1 MSFVLLLA
9 VLVMMV
15 VAACSPAPTPAASP
29 VATTAPVATSTP
41 AATSAPT
48 ATTAP
53 QATTAAT
60 KAAAPTPTSIRAALG
75 SASGCH
81 LILSTTTST
90 YDSGLLDFILPGF
103 QNKFNCKVD
112 VVAVGTGQ
120 AIAIGQKG
128 DADVL
133 LVHDRPAEDKF
144 VKDGYARERFD
155 VMYNDFIIVGPRND
169 PAKISGMKMAKD
181 AFKAI
186 MDTKSIFAS
195 RGDKSGTNSKELSI
209 WATLNVTPTKDM
221 PWYNALG
228 QGMGETLLFSNDK
241 GAYTLTDR
249 ATWLAQQSKL
259 SGLTVLVGGKNINE
273 NADKNLYNPYG
284 VMAVN
289 PDKFPGVKYD
299 MAMNFVK
306 WITGVDEQKVINSYG
321 VDKYGQQLFFA
332 SSAEYLKSLTPTA
345 PTAAPTNSSSSVA
358 PSGDV
363 ILTITGLVGKEAKYT
378 MTQLQAMSPV
388 TLNAEHPKN
397 GPQTNTGVRLN
408 ALLDLS

>member
-1 MSFVLLLA
+1 MKRSSIGCGLVLAALLLISA
-9 VLVMMV
+9 
-15 VAACSPAPTPAASP
+15 AACAPAPTAVPPTAVP
-29 VATTAPVATSTP
+29 PPTTAPVATTALAATKAP
-41 AATSAPT
+41 EATKAPAAATS
-48 ATTAP
+48 
-53 QATTAAT
+53 TTAAT
-60 KAAAPTPTSIRAALG
+60 AAPTATSIRAALG

-90 YDSGLLDFILPGF
+90 QDSGLLGFILPAF
-103 QNKFNCKVD
+103 EKQYNCKVD

-133 LVHDRPAEDKF
+133 LVHDRPNEDKF
-144 VKDGYARERFD
+144 VADKNARERFD
-155 VMYNDFIIVGPRND
+155 VMYNDFIIVGSKND
-169 PAKISGMKMAKD
+169 PAKITGMKMAKD

-186 MDTKSIFAS
+186 METKTTFAS

-209 WATLNVTPTKDM
+209 WATLNVTPTKDL

-259 SGLTVLVGGKNINE
+259 SGLVVLVGGNNINE
-273 NADKNLYNPYG
+273 NADKNLHNPYG

-306 WITGVDEQKVINSYG
+306 WITGLDEQKVINSYG

-332 SSAEYLKSLTPTA
+332 SAAEYLKSLTPTA
-345 PTAAPTNSSSSVA
+345 PTSTPT
-358 PSGDV
+358 
-363 ILTITGLVGKEAKYT
+363 K
-378 MTQLQAMSPV
+378 
-388 TLNAEHPKN
+388 
-397 GPQTNTGVRLN
+397 
-408 ALLDLS
+408 

>member
-1 MSFVLLLA
+1 MKLVRTSLYLLVLVLVLA
-9 VLVMMV
+9 V
-15 VAACSPAPTPAASP
+15 ACAPAPAPAPTPVPPTAVPPAS
-29 VATTAPVATSTP
+29 APVATKAP
-41 AATSAPT
+41 AA
-48 ATTAP
+48 
-53 QATTAAT
+53 ATTAAT
-60 KAAAPTPTSIRAALG
+60 AAPTATSIRAALG

-90 YDSGLLDFILPGF
+90 QDSGLLSFILPAF
-103 QNKFNCKVD
+103 EKQYNCKVD

-133 LVHDRPAEDKF
+133 LVHDRAAEDKF
-144 VKDGYARERFD
+144 VADKNARERFD

-169 PAKISGMKMAKD
+169 PAKIAGMKQAKD

-186 MDTKSIFAS
+186 MDTKSTFAS
-195 RGDKSGTNSKELSI
+195 RGDKSGTNTKELSI
-209 WATLNVTPTKDM
+209 WASINMTPTKDL

-259 SGLTVLVGGKNINE
+259 SGLSVLVGGNNINE

-289 PDKFPGVKYD
+289 PDKFPGVKYE
-299 MAMNFVK
+299 MAMNFAK
-306 WITGVDEQKVINSYG
+306 WITSVDEQKVINTYG

-332 SSAEYLKSLTPTA
+332 NSAEYLKSAQPTPPAT
-345 PTAAPTNSSSSVA
+345 V
-358 PSGDV
+358 V
-363 ILTITGLVGKEAKYT
+363 K
-378 MTQLQAMSPV
+378 
-388 TLNAEHPKN
+388 
-397 GPQTNTGVRLN
+397 
-408 ALLDLS
+408 